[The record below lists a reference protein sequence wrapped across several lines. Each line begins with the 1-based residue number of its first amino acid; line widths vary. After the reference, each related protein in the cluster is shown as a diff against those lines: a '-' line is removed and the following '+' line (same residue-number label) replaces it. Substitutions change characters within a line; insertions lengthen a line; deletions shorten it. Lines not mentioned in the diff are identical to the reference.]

1 MRTFFANCVGASM
14 SFSFRPSAVSVAFGT
29 VSFFMPDHD
38 RTVRVDVSQDV
49 LAKIGGTPP
58 KTKAGFVQLLYRHR
72 KRFAQIAAFKYDE
85 GEFRSEVRVLV
96 VDINE
101 ADITRK

>member
-1 MRTFFANCVGASM
+1 
-14 SFSFRPSAVSVAFGT
+14 
-29 VSFFMPDHD
+29 
-38 RTVRVDVSQDV
+38 
-49 LAKIGGTPP
+49 
-58 KTKAGFVQLLYRHR
+58 VQLLYRHR

>member
-1 MRTFFANCVGASM
+1 MA
-14 SFSFRPSAVSVAFGT
+14 
-29 VSFFMPDHD
+29 DHG

-58 KTKAGFVQLLYRHR
+58 KTKAGFVQQLCQHR

-85 GEFRSEVRVLV
+85 GDYRPEVRVLV
-96 VDINE
+96 VDITQ
-101 ADITRK
+101 ADLS